1 MKIQNLTA
9 KIAKCTGILNSKDR
23 NISIVDCTIAA
34 TAIEA
39 HARVLS
45 DDPHFD
51 AITEAK
57 RAWI

>member
-9 KIAKCTGILNSKDR
+9 EIAKCTGILKSKDR